1 MTYPNHTNLLTL
13 RRLRAAALVEGAT
26 LLLLVGIAVPLKHL
40 AGLPSA
46 VSVVGPIH
54 GMVFLSYLW
63 MVFNTVSGQSWTG
76 REIGGMLGGA
86 LVPFGALFTVSL
98 LNRKLS
104 LLATQEPGNTG
115 GSAS

>member
-63 MVFNTVSGQSWTG
+63 MVFNAVSSQSWTG
-76 REIGGMLGGA
+76 REIGRMLGGA

-104 LLATQEPGNTG
+104 LLATQEPCNTG
-115 GSAS
+115 GSES

>member
-1 MTYPNHTNLLTL
+1 MTHQNHTNLLLL
-13 RRLRAAALVEGAT
+13 RQLRTAALVEGTT

-46 VSVVGPIH
+46 VSLVGPIH

-63 MVFNTVSGQSWTG
+63 MVFNTVSSQSWTG
-76 REIGGMLGGA
+76 REIGGVLAGA

-104 LLATQEPGNTG
+104 LLATQEQGNAG
-115 GSAS
+115 GCAS

>member
-1 MTYPNHTNLLTL
+1 MTHQKQIDLLHL
-13 RRLRAAALVEGAT
+13 WRLRTAALVEGTT

-40 AGLPSA
+40 VGLPSA

-63 MVFNTVSGQSWTG
+63 MVFNAVSNQSWTV

-86 LVPFGALFTVSL
+86 LVPFGVLFTVSL

-104 LLATQEPGNTG
+104 QLTAQEPGNTE